1 MLECCEYDGK
11 LLTEVKEEEERQ
23 NKYEDKEANFV
34 YFSGHNG
41 RQL

>member
-11 LLTEVKEEEERQ
+11 LLTEVKGEERQ
-23 NKYEDKEANFV
+23 IKYEDKEANFV